1 MDLRNEK
8 DRATYKKKEDAKKE
22 AAKRQAVKEKMSAH
36 MHSRRRTSRAG

>member
-8 DRATYKKKEDAKKE
+8 DRAAYRKKEAARKE
-22 AAKRQAVKEKMSAH
+22 AAKRLAKKQEMSAV